1 MDMINL
7 KNALEKIEMPQAMQE
22 RIVRNCSEKL
32 HNREER
38 TMKKSNTYRSQKWI
52 PAAFS
57 LSLFLMLSIVGTA
70 AVRTGFFKNIT
81 RWDGAVTG
89 GVYEQASEEIEV
101 TAFADGGTLTV
112 SATLLLPG
120 EPPYCFFETFGV
132 QSCQITD
139 GDGKVVMEQKDP
151 VFSRLEDGQASIQ
164 IPLEGIKPGDYRLLI
179 RQFAGSAKA
188 DQPLTINGIWECHF
202 TLSRL

>member
-1 MDMINL
+1 MDEGSPPRATRPPPRDMPR
-7 KNALEKIEMPQAMQE
+7 ALDSMRAKPSAKDFAGRASEQE
-22 RIVRNCSEKL
+22 RVRTQ
-32 HNREER
+32 RAR
-38 TMKKSNTYRSQKWI
+38 T
-52 PAAFS
+52 
-57 LSLFLMLSIVGTA
+57 